1 MLGRNTFRGGG
12 YRGSK
17 RVDGR
22 DQWVKG
28 YRTVTEYRKEDIRL
42 SEGKAL

>member
-1 MLGRNTFRGGG
+1 MIQQVNLEMML
-12 YRGSK
+12 
-17 RVDGR
+17 
-22 DQWVKG
+22 G